1 MNRTQTIAHMMHRNE
16 VRGRVLGSM
25 SIGVM
30 QNVRRLESM
39 TDEAFDL
46 ERKARA
52 FEARLVNVRVDHLLP
67 QDMPRSVKIAL
78 MDGMWDDE
86 TEICYHYLSQ
96 AMTKF
101 DREGPYCFAKRL
113 GLLKDNSAE
122 DFSIEFMTYANSVYP
137 HTY

>member
-30 QNVRRLESM
+30 QNVRRLEAM
-39 TDEAFDL
+39 TDEAFEV

-52 FEARLVNVRVDHLLP
+52 LEARLLHLRVDHLLP

-78 MDGMWDDE
+78 LDEMWDDE

-101 DREGPYCFAKRL
+101 DREGPYCYAKRL

-137 HTY
+137 CTY